1 MSDEI
6 KITGEPVDETTCRF
20 VVDRPVY
27 PEGSIRFGTPDRA
40 LGSPI
45 AEKIF
50 DIDGVTSVMV
60 AGNIVTVTKDVDDPW
75 PVIGKRIGAAI
86 REVLR
91 SGVPPVSEGAKVES
105 ETDRA
110 IREQVQLILDRD
122 INPAVAAHGG
132 YVELID
138 VEDATVFVRLG
149 GGCQG
154 CGMANVTLKQGIE
167 QAIRSQVPEVVAI
180 YDTTDH
186 AAGMNPYYSPSKK

>member
-6 KITGEPVDETTCRF
+6 RITGEPVDSTTCRF
-20 VVDRPVY
+20 IVDRPVY
-27 PEGSIRFGTPDRA
+27 PEGSVRFGTPDKA
-40 LGSPI
+40 LGSPM

-60 AGNIVTVTKDVDDPW
+60 AGNTVTVTKDVDDPW

-86 REVLR
+86 REVIR
-91 SGVPPVSEGAKVES
+91 SGVPPISEGAKVES
-105 ETDRA
+105 EMDRA

-122 INPAVAAHGG
+122 INPAIAAHGG
-132 YVELID
+132 YIELID
-138 VEDATVFVRLG
+138 VEDATVFVRMG

-154 CGMANVTLKQGIE
+154 CGMANVTLRQGVE
-167 QAIRSQVPEVVAI
+167 QAIRSQVPEVIAI
-180 YDTTDH
+180 YDATDH